1 MAKKIEEENT
11 MSQKLKIGLPK
22 GSLQESTFELF
33 KKAGW
38 SIKTSSRSYSPS
50 VDDPELEILLIRAQ
64 EMARYVESNVLD
76 CGLTGTDWV
85 IESGCKVKN
94 VADLIYAKQ
103 GLRKVR
109 WVLAAPENSKI
120 KTVKDLKNKRIA
132 TELINVTKK
141 YLKEHKV
148 NAKVEF
154 SWGATEA
161 KPPELADAIVE
172 LTETGSSLRANKL
185 KIIDTVIESNTV
197 VIANQECLNDTWK
210 HEKLKNII
218 LLLQGALVA
227 ETKVGLKM
235 NVIKS
240 RLQAILKLLPALQT
254 PTIAELSNSAWV
266 DVDTV
271 VDESVVRELIPRLK
285 KSGAKG
291 IVEYPLNKVID

>member
-1 MAKKIEEENT
+1 MP
-11 MSQKLKIGLPK
+11 KLKIGLPK

-38 SIKTSSRSYSPS
+38 SVKSSSRSYSPS

-132 TELINVTKK
+132 TELVNVTKK
-141 YLKEHKV
+141 YLKENKV
-148 NAKVEF
+148 AAKVEF

-185 KIIDTVIESNTV
+185 KIIDTVLESNTV
-197 VIANQECLNDTWK
+197 VIANQECLNDPWK
-210 HEKLKNII
+210 NEKLKNII

-240 RLQAILKLLPALQT
+240 RLQVILKLLPALQT

-271 VDESVVRELIPRLK
+271 VDESVVRELIPKLK